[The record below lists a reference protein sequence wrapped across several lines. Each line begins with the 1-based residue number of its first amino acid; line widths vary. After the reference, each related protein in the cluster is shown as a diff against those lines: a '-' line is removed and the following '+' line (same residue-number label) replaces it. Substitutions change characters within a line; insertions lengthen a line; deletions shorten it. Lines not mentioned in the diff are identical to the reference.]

1 VVFFYNSTVRN
12 TKLNRMKNIESSQKI
27 MVNNLIINY
36 IAMGDASKPTVI
48 FIHGF
53 PFNKYMWQAQINL
66 LKDKYHVIAYD
77 VRGHGNSELGT
88 EELSIDLF
96 GEDLIGFMNALKLD
110 KVILCGL
117 SMGGYITLNV
127 LSKHQDRFMG
137 ALLCDTTCTADSPE
151 GKEKRKKNIERVK
164 VEGLTNYTEE
174 SLKILFAPESLTNH
188 AEIVEKIRNTIVN
201 TPVETITKTLTALG
215 NREET
220 CSKLAQIKI
229 PVTILVGEKDML
241 TPISTARLLHEN
253 ILNSTLHLIS
263 EAGHLSNLENP
274 NQFNMILDD
283 FLKQFT
289 CS

>member
-1 VVFFYNSTVRN
+1 
-12 TKLNRMKNIESSQKI
+12 MKNIESSQKI
-27 MVNNLIINY
+27 IVNNVIINY

>member
-1 VVFFYNSTVRN
+1 MVFFYNSTVRN

-27 MVNNLIINY
+27 MVNNVIINY

>member
-27 MVNNLIINY
+27 MVNNVIINY